1 VLKSALISSGFG
13 EGRQLGIEAK
23 FCELGDEALGPHILG
38 AAVKVIGTEVLE
50 LGAVFDHVVDRRE
63 DRGRHR
69 AHLWFLR
76 TSPAMANRGGIAR

>member
-23 FCELGDEALGPHILG
+23 FCELGDEAFGPHVLG

-50 LGAVFDHVVDRRE
+50 LGAIFDHVVDRRE

-69 AHLWFLR
+69 AHRLSSGHGDW
-76 TSPAMANRGGIAR
+76 RGGGIGH

>member
-23 FCELGDEALGPHILG
+23 FCELGDEAFGPHVLG

-50 LGAVFDHVVDRRE
+50 LGAIFDHVVDRRE

-69 AHLWFLR
+69 AHRLSSGHGDW
-76 TSPAMANRGGIAR
+76 RGGEIGH